1 MARQRQAVHEE
12 EHEEEQEETQTATG
26 AVVQQSQQQTQ
37 MEEEES
43 SGPLR
48 IEKLEEFGI
57 TKGEIEKLKEAG
69 FHTVEAIA
77 FTPKKSLLG
86 IKGISDAKADKVL
99 MEASK
104 LVPMGFTTATE
115 FHQRRSE
122 IITVSTGSKALDS
135 LLGGGIE
142 TGAITEIFGEFRTGK
157 TQLCHTLAVICQLPT
172 DMGGAEGKCLYIDTE
187 GTFRP
192 ERLLATAER
201 FGMNGD
207 EVLDNVAC
215 ARAYNSDHQLKL
227 LGTAAAMMAEQ
238 RFALL
243 IVDSAT
249 ALYRTDYSGRGE
261 LSARQVHLAQFLRTL
276 MRLAD
281 EFGVAVVLTNQ
292 VVAQVDGSA
301 GMFNP
306 DPKKPIGGNI
316 MAHASTT
323 RLYLRKG
330 RAETR
335 ICKIYDSPCLPEA
348 EAVFAINADGIGD
361 AKE

>member
-201 FGMNGD
+201 SNFW
-207 EVLDNVAC
+207 
-215 ARAYNSDHQLKL
+215 
-227 LGTAAAMMAEQ
+227 GTAAAMMAEQ